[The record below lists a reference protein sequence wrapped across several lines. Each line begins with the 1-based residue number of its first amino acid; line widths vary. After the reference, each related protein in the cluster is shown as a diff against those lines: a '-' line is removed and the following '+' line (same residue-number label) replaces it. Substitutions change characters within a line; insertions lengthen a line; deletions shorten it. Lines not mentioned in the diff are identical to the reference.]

1 MSASPV
7 LVVGSV
13 AFDTLHLPSGSHPKV
28 LGGSATFASL
38 AASHFAPVRLVG
50 VVGRDW
56 PGRATRMLGDHR
68 VDTSGLEV
76 DACGDTFHWEG
87 KYASDLS
94 SRETLATD
102 LNVFADFSPKIP
114 AAFRRS
120 RWVMLGNIHP
130 ALQLEVLGQME
141 ESGLV
146 VADTMNFWIRGE
158 LPALK
163 KTLRRVDLLVLN
175 DEEARELSG
184 EHNLVRAARA
194 LMRMGPRIVIV
205 KKGEHG
211 ALLFEGPNVF
221 SAPAYPTTE
230 VMDPTGAGDTFAGG
244 LIGYIAG
251 RGNSRHETL
260 RSAVIFG
267 STLASFCVEGV
278 GTSRLQS
285 VTHGQIARRVGRFQ
299 KIVRFGPDAKPR

>member
-7 LVVGSV
+7 LIVGSV
-13 AFDTLHLPSGSHPKV
+13 AFDTLHLPTGSHPRV

-38 AASHFAPVRLVG
+38 AASRFAPVRLVG

-56 PGRATRMLGDHR
+56 PERATRMLWSHR
-68 VDTSGLEV
+68 VDTTGLEMNHR
-76 DACGDTFHWEG
+76 GDTFHWEG
-87 KYASDLS
+87 RYAGDLS

-102 LNVFADFSPKIP
+102 LNVFASFAPKIP

-130 ALQLEVLGQME
+130 ALQLEVLEQIE
-141 ESGLV
+141 RPGLV

-163 KTLRRVDLLVLN
+163 KTLGRVDLLVLN

-194 LMRMGPRIVIV
+194 LMRLGPRRVIV

-211 ALLFEGPNVF
+211 ALLFEGDRVF
-221 SAPAYPTTE
+221 SAPAYPTTD

-251 RGNSRHETL
+251 RGDTRHETL

-267 STLASFCVEGV
+267 SALASFCVEGV
-278 GTSRLQS
+278 GTTRLQS
-285 VTHGQIARRVGRFQ
+285 LTRGQIARRVGVFQ
-299 KIVRFGPDAKPR
+299 KIVRFAPDAKPQ